1 MEGIFVESF
10 MKNGKINSLSLST
23 GVLVSGVSWEEG
35 EELGGAEASYAV
47 SGGGGPNGVCGS
59 SGVRRCGHAD
69 RHEDRQTALRGYDD
83 KIR

>member
-1 MEGIFVESF
+1 VESF
-10 MKNGKINSLSLST
+10 TKNGKINSLSLST

-59 SGVRRCGHAD
+59 SGVPLVRAGCRCGQT
-69 RHEDRQTALRGYDD
+69 RRQTALRGY
-83 KIR
+83 

>member
-1 MEGIFVESF
+1 MESF
-10 MKNGKINSLSLST
+10 TKNGKINSLSLST

-59 SGVRRCGHAD
+59 SGVPLVRAGRRCGQTNTHA
-69 RHEDRQTALRGYDD
+69 RTQTAFRRY
-83 KIR
+83 

>member
-1 MEGIFVESF
+1 MESF
-10 MKNGKINSLSLST
+10 TKNGKINSLSLST

-59 SGVRRCGHAD
+59 SGVPLVRAGRRCGHA
-69 RHEDRQTALRGYDD
+69 RTQTAFRRY
-83 KIR
+83 